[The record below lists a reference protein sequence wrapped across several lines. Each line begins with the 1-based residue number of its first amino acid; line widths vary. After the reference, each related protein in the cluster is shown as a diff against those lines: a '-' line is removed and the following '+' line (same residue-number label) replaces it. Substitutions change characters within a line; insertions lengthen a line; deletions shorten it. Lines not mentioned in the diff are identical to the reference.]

1 MESLTSFTLM
11 ESIFQNAYGVENYLN
26 LTAMN
31 DIIPVTQEQSNE
43 KFFNT

>member
-11 ESIFQNAYGVENYLN
+11 ELTFQSAYVVENSLN

-31 DIIPVTQEQSNE
+31 DTIPVTQEHDNDR
-43 KFFNT
+43 